1 MNVTYILPRCILYF
15 ADKKKTQQ
23 QYFLM
28 PPGIASL

>member
-1 MNVTYILPRCILYF
+1 MNVTYILQRCILYF
-15 ADKKKTQQ
+15 ADKKNQQ